1 MLKFISV
8 LFVFTL
14 VLFTV
19 HYLVIQQF
27 FSVIFFYQIWQ
38 IYLFL
43 AITTLGVFSIVN
55 FVHKNFSDKSGF
67 AFVGLTLFK
76 MAASI
81 IFFIPLMQCETANKV
96 PDVLNFFIPYFLY
109 LILEVVFCVRL
120 INSK

>member
-81 IFFIPLMQCETANKV
+81 IFFIPLMQSETANKV

>member
-8 LFVFTL
+8 LFVYTL
-14 VLFTV
+14 VLFTI
-19 HYLVIQQF
+19 HYLIIQQF
-27 FSVIFFYQIWQ
+27 SSVIFFYQLWQ

-67 AFVGLTLFK
+67 AFTGLTLFK

-81 IFFIPLMQCETANKV
+81 IFFIPLMQSEIVDKV
-96 PDVLNFFIPYFLY
+96 PDIFNFFIPYFLY
-109 LILEVVFCVRL
+109 LILEVIFSVRL

>member
-38 IYLFL
+38 KYLFL

-81 IFFIPLMQCETANKV
+81 IFFIPLMQSETANKV

>member
-8 LFVFTL
+8 LFVYTL
-14 VLFTV
+14 VLFTI
-19 HYLVIQQF
+19 HYLIIQQF
-27 FSVIFFYQIWQ
+27 SSVIFFYQLWQ

-67 AFVGLTLFK
+67 AFIGLTIFK

-81 IFFIPLMQCETANKV
+81 IFFIPLMQSEIVDKV
-96 PDVLNFFIPYFLY
+96 PDIFNFFIPYFLY
-109 LILEVVFCVRL
+109 LILEVVFSVRL